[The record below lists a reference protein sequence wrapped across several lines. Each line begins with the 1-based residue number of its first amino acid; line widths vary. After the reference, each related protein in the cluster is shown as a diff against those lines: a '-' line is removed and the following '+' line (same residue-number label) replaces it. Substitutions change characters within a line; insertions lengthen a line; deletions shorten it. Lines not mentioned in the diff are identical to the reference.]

1 MLLRNSDSMPPTWP
15 TESEPLVGPRN
26 LILTSTRLILKHN
39 KAWDSLTFKVE
50 FSSHLAF
57 PEKGFPG
64 LALPTSLISLHPP
77 RTTGSSFQLCTFAYV
92 VPHPRLTT
100 SLWKKIQLTCSFAH
114 KALST
119 LSCLPTVLNRVHH
132 SFHRWTC
139 LTTPDI
145 LLQLIYLSVSSSGL
159 RAAWE

>member
-1 MLLRNSDSMPPTWP
+1 MPPTWP
-15 TESEPLVGPRN
+15 TVSEPLVGPRN

-39 KAWDSLTFKVE
+39 KAWDSLTE

-114 KALST
+114 KALLST
-119 LSCLPTVLNRVHH
+119 LSCPTHSPEQSPSLLPQVNLSHDTWHLASTNLPV
-132 SFHRWTC
+132 C
-139 LTTPDI
+139 LLFRPA
-145 LLQLIYLSVSSSGL
+145 SCL
-159 RAAWE
+159 RIGTRS